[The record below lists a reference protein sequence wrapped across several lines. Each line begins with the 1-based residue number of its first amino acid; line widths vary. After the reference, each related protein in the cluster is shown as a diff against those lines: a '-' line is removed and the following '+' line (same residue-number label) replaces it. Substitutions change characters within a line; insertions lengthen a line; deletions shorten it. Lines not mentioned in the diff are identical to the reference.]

1 MKRTILV
8 FASVLFIAQLHAQEL
23 KPVNRTISV
32 SGSAS
37 KEVQPDEI
45 YVQVDLREY
54 NKKNGDK
61 IDIDQIKNNFLRACG
76 SIGLKEEDLQVL
88 SYSGYNDNYLWQKKN
103 RKQNPDMKAGI
114 TYWVKV
120 NSTGKLD
127 ELVDKMDDE
136 ATQNFVIAKT
146 GYSKMEELKKELK
159 IAAIK
164 AAKEKAN
171 YLSGAIGEHVGEAV
185 TINEPGETTI
195 GPVPYANYAVKM
207 AMAEANDATPVMNVD
222 FKKIKL
228 QFEVNVVFTLK

>member
-1 MKRTILV
+1 M
-8 FASVLFIAQLHAQEL
+8 FIAQLHAQEL

-103 RKQNPDMKAGI
+103 RKQNPDMKSRYNI
-114 TYWVKV
+114 L
-120 NSTGKLD
+120 GK
-127 ELVDKMDDE
+127 
-136 ATQNFVIAKT
+136 
-146 GYSKMEELKKELK
+146 S
-159 IAAIK
+159 
-164 AAKEKAN
+164 
-171 YLSGAIGEHVGEAV
+171 
-185 TINEPGETTI
+185 
-195 GPVPYANYAVKM
+195 
-207 AMAEANDATPVMNVD
+207 
-222 FKKIKL
+222 
-228 QFEVNVVFTLK
+228 